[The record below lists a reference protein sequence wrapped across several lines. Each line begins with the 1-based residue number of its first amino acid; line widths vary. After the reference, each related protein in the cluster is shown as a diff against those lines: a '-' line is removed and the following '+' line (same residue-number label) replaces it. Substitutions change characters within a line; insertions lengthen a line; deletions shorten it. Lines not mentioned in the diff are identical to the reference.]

1 MEYETILLSLGF
13 FAFCAG
19 LIDAAVG
26 GGGLVLLPALM
37 HAFPNQS
44 LATVFGTN
52 KIIAMAGTVS
62 SAFAYFK
69 KVTINWKLI
78 LPTMLAA
85 FIFSFLG
92 AMSVS
97 LIPKELM
104 RYIVF
109 FLLIS

>member
-44 LATVFGTN
+44 LATVF
-52 KIIAMAGTVS
+52 
-62 SAFAYFK
+62 
-69 KVTINWKLI
+69 
-78 LPTMLAA
+78 
-85 FIFSFLG
+85 
-92 AMSVS
+92 
-97 LIPKELM
+97 
-104 RYIVF
+104 
-109 FLLIS
+109 